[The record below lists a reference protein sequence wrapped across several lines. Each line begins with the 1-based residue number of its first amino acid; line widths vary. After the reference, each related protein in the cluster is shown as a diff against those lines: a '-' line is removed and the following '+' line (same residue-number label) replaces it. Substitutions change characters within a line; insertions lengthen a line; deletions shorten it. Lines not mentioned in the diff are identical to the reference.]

1 MIDQSH
7 PYYQLACQMY
17 PKVVN
22 NLLAQ
27 QRITQM
33 EANFIM
39 SKVSGPEFSQFVQNA
54 IASLPSIQGEQH
66 MEKLIYDNLIGPM
79 VQYIRQ
85 QAAYQQGGYGGGMIV
100 NPGAPG
106 YRPMMGAGGFAP
118 RGGFAPGGG
127 SSWYSGNRGAVAPAF
142 QRGPMAGS
150 YHPETI
156 TPAPR
161 GRTSDKTVKAPEPK
175 EKPKWAEPGLD
186 QTKTVNHTLN
196 NTGFSLQEFL
206 SSDGSPIT
214 EAYVIDDRPRYL
226 SPTEAVNA
234 FKGLLP
240 SEDNVKKF
248 LTVCYR
254 QLKVLKNVD
263 RNAFKNL
270 IKAVVGPVT
279 NISDDRVGDR
289 LKAIMTVSGDHPSGA
304 VNAFHK
310 MIVDEFNEHV
320 LSGELIDST
329 PSHYLEWK
337 LSASSLSGIYDL
349 VTGNMD
355 KNTRDALHQIKD
367 FDQALKSVVQKVLDT
382 VVINGTVTRIL
393 DPISDPSVMDIY
405 SRAIPPIWKND
416 VSGTWEATDNF
427 FAKYLAA
434 QKTING
440 SKTTTAT
447 TVEQQLSSKL
457 HLVDRNFAVIQVPR
471 IITWCNQPV
480 SDAASWSSDG
490 KIVSCCY
497 DNGSV
502 NNDTAY
508 FLMRAITRTKAS
520 NANNFALV
528 PYGLICEV
536 QDGAI
541 SLNYGNT
548 TDGKLWVGS
557 RRYY

>member
-22 NLLAQ
+22 NLMAQ
-27 QRITQM
+27 NRLTQM

-39 SKVSGPEFSQFVQNA
+39 SKANGPEFAQFVQNA

-66 MEKLIYDNLIGPM
+66 MEKLLYDNLIGPM
-79 VQYIRQ
+79 VQYVRQ
-85 QAAYQQGGYGGGMIV
+85 QAAYQAGCGGYGV
-100 NPGAPG
+100 
-106 YRPMMGAGGFAP
+106 
-118 RGGFAPGGG
+118 APGGVIMNPG
-127 SSWYSGNRGAVAPAF
+127 MGMRTIGPGGYGMRQGGGSWYTGQRPVAPAF
-142 QRGPMAGS
+142 QRGPATASRYQADM
-150 YHPETI
+150 I
-156 TPAPR
+156 TPTPR
-161 GRTSDKTVKAPEPK
+161 GRTSDKTGNPAPVKK
-175 EKPKWAEPGLD
+175 ERPKWSAPQLD
-186 QTKTVNHTLN
+186 DSKTVNHTLN
-196 NTGFSLQEFL
+196 NTGFSLQEFMG
-206 SSDGSPIT
+206 SDGTPIA

-226 SPTEAVNA
+226 SPMEAVA
-234 FKGLLP
+234 AYKGLLP
-240 SEDNVKKF
+240 SEENVKKY

-254 QLKVLKNVD
+254 QLKVLKVD
-263 RNAFKNL
+263 RNALKNL
-270 IKAVVGPVT
+270 VKAVVGPVT
-279 NISDDRVGDR
+279 NINADRIGER
-289 LKAIMTVSGDHPSGA
+289 IKAIMTVSGDHPSGA
-304 VNAFHK
+304 VNAFHQL
-310 MIVDEFNEHV
+310 IVDEFNEHI
-320 LSGELIDST
+320 LSGELVDST

-355 KNTRDALHQIKD
+355 RNTRDALHQIKD

-382 VVINGTVTRIL
+382 VVINGAVTRIL

-434 QKTING
+434 SKTING
-440 SKTTTAT
+440 SITTTAAT
-447 TVEQQLSSKL
+447 IKQQLDSKL
-457 HLVDRNFAVIQVPR
+457 QLVDRNFAVIQVPR

-497 DNGSV
+497 DNDSV
-502 NNDTAY
+502 NNDTAH
-508 FLMRAITRTKAS
+508 FLMRAIMRTNASKAS
-520 NANNFALV
+520 NFALV

>member
-1 MIDQSH
+1 MIDQNH

-33 EANFIM
+33 EANFVM
-39 SKVSGPEFSQFVQNA
+39 SKVNGPEFAQFIQNV
-54 IASLPSIQGEQH
+54 IASLPTIQGEQH

-79 VQYIRQ
+79 IQYGRQ
-85 QAAYQQGGYGGGMIV
+85 QAAYQGGCVGGVII

-106 YRPMMGAGGFAP
+106 YRPMGAPPYNP
-118 RGGFAPGGG
+118 RGFMQGAGG
-127 SSWYSGNRGAVAPAF
+127 SSWYAGTRGLGAPAF
-142 QRGPMAGS
+142 QRGPVAR
-150 YHPETI
+150 YQPETI
-156 TPAPR
+156 APTPR
-161 GRTSDKTVKAPEPK
+161 GRTSEKSAARAPEPK
-175 EKPKWAEPGLD
+175 EKPKWAEPTLD

-196 NTGFSLQEFL
+196 NTGFSLQEFM
-206 SSDGSPIT
+206 SSDGTPIA
-214 EAYVIDDRPRYL
+214 EAYVIDDRPRYM
-226 SPTEAVNA
+226 SPSEAINA

-240 SEDNVKKF
+240 AEDNVKKF

-254 QLKVLKNVD
+254 QLKVVKVD
-263 RNAFKNL
+263 RAALKNL

-289 LKAIMTVSGDHPSGA
+289 IKAILTVSGDHPSGA
-304 VNAFHK
+304 VNAFHQ
-310 MIVDEFNEHV
+310 MIVDEFNEHI
-320 LSGELIDST
+320 LSGELVDST

-355 KNTRDALHQIKD
+355 RDTRDALHQIKD

-382 VVINGTVTRIL
+382 VVINGAVTRIL

-416 VSGTWEATDNF
+416 VSGTWEATDNL
-427 FAKYLAA
+427 FAKYLASK
-434 QKTING
+434 KTIDG
-440 SKTTTAT
+440 SKTTTAST
-447 TVEQQLSSKL
+447 IEQQLISKL
-457 HLVDRNFAVIQVPR
+457 QLVDRCFAVIQVPR

-480 SDAASWSSDG
+480 SDAASWSGDG

-497 DNGSV
+497 DKGTV

-520 NANNFALV
+520 NVNNFAFV

>member
-1 MIDQSH
+1 MIDQNH

-39 SKVSGPEFSQFVQNA
+39 SKVNGPEFAQFVQNA

-79 VQYIRQ
+79 IQYIRQ
-85 QAAYQQGGYGGGMIV
+85 QAAYQAGGGYGGMMM
-100 NPGAPG
+100 NPGMAPG
-106 YRPMMGAGGFAP
+106 FRPPMGGGYVQ
-118 RGGFAPGGG
+118 RGGFQPGG
-127 SSWYSGNRGAVAPAF
+127 SSWYAGNHGVGAPAF
-142 QRGPMAGS
+142 QRGPATGR
-150 YHPETI
+150 YQPEAIAPT
-156 TPAPR
+156 PR
-161 GRTSDKTVKAPEPK
+161 GRTSDRTTKAPEPK
-175 EKPKWAEPGLD
+175 TKPKWDEPNLD
-186 QTKTVNHTLN
+186 QTKTINHTLN
-196 NTGFSLQEFL
+196 NTGFNIQEFM
-206 SSDGSPIT
+206 SSDGTPIT

-226 SPTEAVNA
+226 SPAEAINA

-240 SEDNVKKF
+240 QEDNVKKF

-254 QLKVLKNVD
+254 QLKVIKNVD
-263 RNAFKNL
+263 RNALKNL

-279 NISDDRVGDR
+279 NINYDRVGDR
-289 LKAIMTVSGDHPSGA
+289 IKAIITVSGDHPSGA
-304 VNAFHK
+304 VNAFHQ
-310 MIVDEFNEHV
+310 MIVDEFNEHI

-367 FDQALKSVVQKVLDT
+367 FDQALKSIVQKVLDT
-382 VVINGTVTRIL
+382 VVINGAVTRIL

-434 QKTING
+434 HKTING
-440 SKTTTAT
+440 SKTVTAS

-457 HLVDRNFAVIQVPR
+457 QLVDKNFAVIQVPR

-480 SDAASWSSDG
+480 SDAASWSGDG

-508 FLMRAITRTKAS
+508 FLMRAIARTKAS
-520 NANNFALV
+520 KASNFALV

>member
-1 MIDQSH
+1 MIDQNH
-7 PYYQLACQMY
+7 PYYHLACQMY

-27 QRITQM
+27 NRMTQP
-33 EANFIM
+33 EASFIM
-39 SKVSGPEFSQFVQNA
+39 SKVNGPEFAQFVQNV

-66 MEKLIYDNLIGPM
+66 MEKLLYDNLIAPM
-79 VQYIRQ
+79 IQDIRQ
-85 QAAYQQGGYGGGMIV
+85 QMAYQTGGHGGMII
-100 NPGAPG
+100 NPGAAPG
-106 YRPMMGAGGFAP
+106 FRLPMGGGYVQ
-118 RGGFAPGGG
+118 RGGFQAGG
-127 SSWYSGNRGAVAPAF
+127 SSWYSGNRGAGAPVF
-142 QRGPMAGS
+142 QRGPVGR
-150 YHPETI
+150 YQPETI
-156 TPAPR
+156 APTPR
-161 GRTSDKTVKAPEPK
+161 GRTSEKSASVPSQK
-175 EKPKWAEPGLD
+175 EKPKWGEPTLD

-196 NTGFSLQEFL
+196 NTGFSLQEFV
-206 SSDGSPIT
+206 SSDGSIIS

-226 SPTEAVNA
+226 SPTEAINA

-240 SEDNVKKF
+240 QEDNVKKF

-254 QLKVLKNVD
+254 QLKVIKNVD

-279 NISDDRVGDR
+279 NITSDRVGDR
-289 LKAIMTVSGDHPSGA
+289 IKAILTVSGDHPSGA
-304 VNAFHK
+304 VNAFHQ

-355 KNTRDALHQIKD
+355 RATRDALHQIKD

-382 VVINGTVTRIL
+382 VVINGAVTRIL

-405 SRAIPPIWKND
+405 SRAIPPIWRND

-440 SKTTTAT
+440 SKTTTAS
-447 TVEQQLSSKL
+447 TVEQELSSKL
-457 HLVDRNFAVIQVPR
+457 QLVDRNFAVIQVPR

-497 DNGSV
+497 DKGTV

-508 FLMRAITRTKAS
+508 FLMRAIARTKAS
-520 NANNFALV
+520 SANNFAIV

-548 TDGKLWVGS
+548 TDSKLWVGS